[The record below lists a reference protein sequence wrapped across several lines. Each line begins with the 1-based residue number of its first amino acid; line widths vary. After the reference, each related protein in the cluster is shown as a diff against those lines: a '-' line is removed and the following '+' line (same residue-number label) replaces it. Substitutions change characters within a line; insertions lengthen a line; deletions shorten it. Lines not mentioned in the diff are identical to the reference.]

1 MVILRLSW
9 EKPLDDPKNESAR
22 MEGAQVRMA
31 PIPVPPGADGGIIN
45 RLDGSREK
53 IVEAHLL
60 VREVEATLA
69 ENYGVA
75 MPAYLEK
82 LWPQRSSLAPRVPR
96 IIDNFVKRVGAA
108 SEPWERRFAEKFG
121 IVLAGAIFASE
132 FGVAPWTKKR
142 AWSAVRAIYRRSRAA
157 LASAG
162 EMTDALVS
170 KIRKALTAGRFPRLD
185 KGQLMKPEHAGRALG
200 VTRKLATHGPTLL
213 ITLEQL
219 KGLIRPRVTSSA
231 VLADLK
237 KRGILIQSTD
247 GKSTRETMIRGLN
260 GSKRR
265 RYVALKLSA
274 LMEAS

>member
-1 MVILRLSW
+1 
-9 EKPLDDPKNESAR
+9 

-53 IVEAHLL
+53 LVEKAHLL

-82 LWPQRSSLAPRVPR
+82 LWPRRSSLAPRVPR

-132 FGVAPWTKKR
+132 FGVAPWTKKK
-142 AWSAVRAIYRRSRAA
+142 S
-157 LASAG
+157 
-162 EMTDALVS
+162 
-170 KIRKALTAGRFPRLD
+170 
-185 KGQLMKPEHAGRALG
+185 
-200 VTRKLATHGPTLL
+200 
-213 ITLEQL
+213 LEC
-219 KGLIRPRVTSSA
+219 RPRYLPAFACCTGDRRRDDRCFGQQDSESINGWSFSSA
-231 VLADLK
+231 
-237 KRGILIQSTD
+237 
-247 GKSTRETMIRGLN
+247 
-260 GSKRR
+260 
-265 RYVALKLSA
+265 
-274 LMEAS
+274 